1 MSSLTDHWSQY
12 GSNPASMQKFLL
24 GNQQYTK
31 DRTASDLGVDPGYV
45 DNYFK
50 NAGLVDPWSWNGTDQ
65 INPPAAAPPADP
77 AGVGTPFSMVGG
89 NQPLAPAPASGI
101 ISGAAPAPA
110 PTPAPATA
118 APSPFTY
125 GGNSPGTSP
134 APAPTGGLQSFFNAN
149 RSNPAAVQQYMQQN
163 GYTNESAAKE
173 LGIDPGYV
181 NNYFNGP
188 TPAPGTPGGPA
199 GPIPGSNS
207 TSVGIVSNQSRQLGT
222 PTQWNI
228 DPSQTVQGRIAS
240 IVDPNSP
247 IVQQAQAQAKI
258 DAAGRGLS
266 NTSMAVTAGQAAA
279 YQAALPIAQ
288 ADAATAAKAAGYNA
302 NTANDFAGKN
312 IDSSNQFALAD
323 KSIGAQLSL
332 ADKNIASQK
341 DLAGINRDTQM
352 QIGKM
357 NIGAQATANKLAQE
371 NQTLIST
378 NGSAAAA
385 FNQGMAAI
393 NNINLNDKMDG
404 PHKTEAVAQVWHSVQ
419 TQLKVLGS
427 VSNLNLSSDL
437 SLANTPGFDAQGNW
451 IGFPTGDATAPDAAH
466 PGLPASPVM
475 NQPNT
480 Y

>member
-1 MSSLTDHWSQY
+1 MANVVGALNSNALASLNWGDPAAATKQAYDMKVQNDWTDDDIAGQFNRMQGTNWNGSDIAGHFAKY
-12 GSNPASMQKFLL
+12 GY
-24 GNQQYTK
+24 G
-31 DRTASDLGVDPGYV
+31 PGYQ
-45 DNYFK
+45 
-50 NAGLVDPWSWNGTDQ
+50 A
-65 INPPAAAPPADP
+65 PAAAPAPAP
-77 AGVGTPFSMVGG
+77 ANQSGFGMVGT
-89 NQPLAPAPASGI
+89 APASGI
-101 ISGAAPAPA
+101 ISGAAPASA
-110 PTPAPATA
+110 PAPAVA

-125 GGNSPGTSP
+125 GGSSPGATS
-134 APAPTGGLQSFFNAN
+134 APTGGLQSFFNAN
-149 RSNPAAVQQYMQQN
+149 RNNPAAVQQYMQQN
-163 GYTNESAAKE
+163 GYTTESAAKE

-181 NNYFNGP
+181 SNYFNGGSS

-393 NNINLNDKMDG
+393 NNINLNDKMDADT
-404 PHKTEAVAQVWHSVQ
+404 KQKAIKWVWSSVQ
-419 TQLKVLGS
+419 SQLKVLGA
-427 VSNLNLSSDL
+427 VAGLNLSNTL
-437 SLANTPGFDAQGNW
+437 TLANTPGFDAQGQW
-451 IGFPTGDATAPDAAH
+451 IGFPDDASKTPPDAAH